1 MLLSLISPQ
10 KNVCLFIDNFRKSL
24 NWLMDNTQTVELIII
39 DDNSTDRSFAMI
51 KKLFLTFNNVKV
63 IKNTGNGKIDALNT
77 GYELAKGK
85 YIRFIDGDDFLKS
98 EALTAVKSLEKFKAD
113 ALSSSFKI
121 KVGEV
126 VYPVGSKF
134 LRLNPYSKNKFHS
147 PPRWN
152 WTIRKKCL
160 DKFFP
165 IPRELPFEDLYMAV
179 NLQFYARKTIA
190 SNLIDYIYVQHAGQT
205 YGGINNSSRSMV
217 KFRAKRN
224 LVVLKY
230 LEKKFDLPLGIKKVI
245 KEQEQFLDDVFSL
258 KTIILNNEFLFKVA
272 FNLKMIMELVYF
284 NINKSIK
291 IYEF

>member
-1 MLLSLISPQ
+1 MILSLISPQ
-10 KNVCLFIDNFRKSL
+10 KNVFLFVDNFRKSL
-24 NWLMDNTQTVELIII
+24 NWLMHNTQTVELIIV
-39 DDNSTDRSFAMI
+39 DDNSTDQSYAMI
-51 KKLFLTFNNVKV
+51 KKLFSTFTNVKV
-63 IKNTGNGKIDALNT
+63 IKNTGYGKIDALNA

-85 YIRFIDGDDFLKS
+85 YIRFIDGDDFLKP
-98 EALTAVKSLEKFKAD
+98 EALSAVKSLDKLKAD

-121 KVGEV
+121 KVGEI

-165 IPRELPFEDLYMAV
+165 IPRELPFEDLYIAV
-179 NLQFYARKTIA
+179 NLKFYANKTIA
-190 SNLIDYIYVQHAGQT
+190 SNLIDYIYVQHPGQT
-205 YGGINNSSRSMV
+205 YGGINKSSRNLV

-245 KEQEQFLDDVFSL
+245 KEQEQFLDNIFSL
-258 KTIILNNEFLFKVA
+258 KKIIIDNKFFFNVV
-272 FNLKMIMELVYF
+272 FNLKMIVELVYY
-284 NINKSIK
+284 NINKNIK
-291 IYEF
+291 IYEA